1 MQKIYKYSYKA
12 LIFTY
17 YIICYFSSNLPLQ
30 LVQMSSNTEKKN
42 FSKTNFKFSIDN
54 IKNNVELLKNLMEE
68 LCEDKT
74 RKQGLK
80 L

>member
-1 MQKIYKYSYKA
+1 
-12 LIFTY
+12 
-17 YIICYFSSNLPLQ
+17 
-30 LVQMSSNTEKKN
+30 MSSNTEKKN

-54 IKNNVELLKNLMEE
+54 IKNNVELIKNLMEE